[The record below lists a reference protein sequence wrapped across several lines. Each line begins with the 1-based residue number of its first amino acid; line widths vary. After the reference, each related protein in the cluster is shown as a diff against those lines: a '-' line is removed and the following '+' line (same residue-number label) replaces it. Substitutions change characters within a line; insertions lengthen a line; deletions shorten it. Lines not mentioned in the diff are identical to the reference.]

1 MCVKSFGDY
10 ISAIEESIEDSKQYL
25 LLIDDASDLKKL
37 DEVIE
42 CLKYHRG
49 NVKAI
54 FTVRDYLK
62 DCIDDGA
69 IYFCK
74 ISFLSDDEIKKAIE
88 ENTKIKND
96 DWLNKIAK
104 VSKGNIRLAFIA
116 ADFAIKD
123 KKGFASL
130 FNVKE
135 IMNSFY
141 KEQICRMKNSNN
153 LIVSARDNFLL

>member
-69 IYFCK
+69 IYFW
-74 ISFLSDDEIKKAIE
+74 A
-88 ENTKIKND
+88 
-96 DWLNKIAK
+96 
-104 VSKGNIRLAFIA
+104 
-116 ADFAIKD
+116 
-123 KKGFASL
+123 L
-130 FNVKE
+130 FK
-135 IMNSFY
+135 
-141 KEQICRMKNSNN
+141 
-153 LIVSARDNFLL
+153 